1 MPVVEQVKR
10 VYIFD
15 GNGNKVYPKTV
26 IDAVMDGSTGEN
38 LSVKLKTMVDDIR
51 LNAGAISEIKTMI
64 ESGGITPGG
73 SVDVDA
79 INKAI
84 ENLDKKVTES
94 NQTIVE
100 HINNVENEVKS
111 MTDELIDARKGY
123 DGETYD
129 STGDAIRK
137 QVQRIKTEI
146 STDSSDIVEDI
157 ADDIV
162 DAAINESFD
171 PIGAEKIADMFDD
184 I

>member
-1 MPVVEQVKR
+1 MPIVEQVKK

-26 IDAVMDGSTGEN
+26 IDAIMDGSTGEN
-38 LSVKLKTMVDDIR
+38 LSVKLKNMVNDIR
-51 LNAGAISEIKTMI
+51 LNASEISEIRTMI

-94 NQTIVE
+94 NRTIAE
-100 HINNVENEVKS
+100 HISNVENDVRS
-111 MTDELIDARKGY
+111 MNDELIDARLGY
-123 DGETYD
+123 DGKTYG
-129 STGDAIRK
+129 STGDAIRQ

-146 STDSSDIVEDI
+146 STDISDIVEDI